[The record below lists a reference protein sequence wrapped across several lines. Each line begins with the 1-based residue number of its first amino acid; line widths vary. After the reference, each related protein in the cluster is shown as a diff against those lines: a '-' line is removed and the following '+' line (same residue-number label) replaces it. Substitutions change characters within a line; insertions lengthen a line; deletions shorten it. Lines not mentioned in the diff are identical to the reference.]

1 MRFYHSAD
9 STISSSDTLVDTVS
23 VVPLGAP
30 GGYVGNIEPT
40 APSTAGTYYYGVC
53 VDSVTGESDTTN
65 NCSAAVAVTVVA
77 PDLAVDTPTVSD
89 NTPVVGASF
98 TLEVTVRNQDSG
110 SSAVTTLRYY
120 QSTDSRIT
128 TGDTEV
134 GTDEVYRLIGP
145 ADTYQSISLTAPSPA
160 GTYYYGACVDAVAG
174 ESDTTNNCSSSITVT
189 VGAAPTPDL
198 VVDTPTVSESAPAAG
213 TSFTV
218 SVTVRNEGGGNSS
231 STTLRY
237 YRSNDSTISS
247 SDTSVGTDSV
257 SGLTAASTS
266 TQSISLTA
274 PSTAGT
280 YYYGACVDAVS
291 DESNTTNNCSASVQV
306 IVAAPAASPDLA
318 IRSVGG
324 WDGIVDTG
332 SGDSLTEFVDIAF
345 SLNAQVHNIGD
356 GPSSA
361 TTLRYYRSADSTITV
376 SDTEIGTDAVIALRG
391 NILDILD
398 MNPTAPDTPGT
409 YYYGVCVDSVSNES
423 NTTNNCS
430 TAVQV
435 TVIAP
440 PDLIV
445 ETPEVWYSSVTLVLG
460 QSFRGTVIVRNQGGT
475 LPSNR
480 YYVTKAHHFL
490 STDSTITTSDALLG
504 TKNPSSSGE
513 GRTSWMYLPAPAAG
527 TYYYGVCVDPVS
539 HESDTTNNCSD
550 SVEVTV
556 HAVDLVVEN
565 LTVSDST
572 LTAGERF
579 RLSFDVRNQGDHI
592 HYGPTTLRYYR
603 SNDAE
608 FDSDDVEV
616 AVQTSTDGIPRAGR
630 GFTSD
635 RIIAH
640 RPFVPNTDGRFS
652 YPYITDGTFYYIVC
666 VDPVSDES
674 DTANNCSSGWP
685 LRRPD

>member
-1 MRFYHSAD
+1 M
-9 STISSSDTLVDTVS
+9 
-23 VVPLGAP
+23 
-30 GGYVGNIEPT
+30 
-40 APSTAGTYYYGVC
+40 
-53 VDSVTGESDTTN
+53 
-65 NCSAAVAVTVVA
+65 
-77 PDLAVDTPTVSD
+77 
-89 NTPVVGASF
+89 
-98 TLEVTVRNQDSG
+98 
-110 SSAVTTLRYY
+110 
-120 QSTDSRIT
+120 
-128 TGDTEV
+128 
-134 GTDEVYRLIGP
+134 
-145 ADTYQSISLTAPSPA
+145 
-160 GTYYYGACVDAVAG
+160 
-174 ESDTTNNCSSSITVT
+174 
-189 VGAAPTPDL
+189 
-198 VVDTPTVSESAPAAG
+198 
-213 TSFTV
+213 
-218 SVTVRNEGGGNSS
+218 
-231 STTLRY
+231 
-237 YRSNDSTISS
+237 
-247 SDTSVGTDSV
+247 
-257 SGLTAASTS
+257 
-266 TQSISLTA
+266 
-274 PSTAGT
+274 
-280 YYYGACVDAVS
+280 
-291 DESNTTNNCSASVQV
+291 
-306 IVAAPAASPDLA
+306 
-318 IRSVGG
+318 
-324 WDGIVDTG
+324 
-332 SGDSLTEFVDIAF
+332 
-345 SLNAQVHNIGD
+345 NAQVHNIGD

-361 TTLRYYRSADSTITV
+361 TTLRYYRSADSTITA

-409 YYYGVCVDSVSNES
+409 YYYGVRVDSVSNES

-445 ETPEVWYSSVTLVLG
+445 ETPEVLYSSVTLVLG

-490 STDSTITTSDALLG
+490 STDSTITTSDTLLG
-504 TKNPSSSGE
+504 TKSPSSSGE
-513 GRTSWMYLPAPAAG
+513 GRTSWMYLTAPAAG

-550 SVEVTV
+550 SVEVIV

-674 DTANNCSSGWP
+674 DTANNCSSGVAVTATRLTASATCIVGYILTP
-685 LRRPD
+685 LDKCAHRIQGKFDVIYGEIDAFNSGLGFIYYDFGRLETITRSISGSGPGIRQTTVHITNWADRNWLVTSILTSAGNERIIELRYWD